1 MEKQKLNRNGNGNG
15 NGKCNG
21 RCRTKGWLQSKCLVE
36 NNKVTYLVTGSLA
49 SEIDRMAGF
58 FFLPLTELEVVLRQR
73 GFSHWFSVIFNV
85 CVYAVR
91 KCIVVHWTSICSQ
104 SHYVYNSSSHDRRTR
119 VNGILA
125 LSIWIFWFEYCP
137 LHYTPF
143 GGFHSTMC
151 TFFSACTSKRGCY
164 GDTTCAIFASLHNL
178 NNNLGNRMRVS
189 LLDICW
195 VWMAIYVDIQLFC
208 IEAHAYFLWR
218 QFWYPY
224 MEAGIHIR
232 MEATIHWL
240 QLQTNIPLTLTIK
253 CELQKT

>member
-1 MEKQKLNRNGNGNG
+1 MCVCMLYVSALWSTER
-15 NGKCNG
+15 
-21 RCRTKGWLQSKCLVE
+21 RFAV
-36 NNKVTYLVTGSLA
+36 KVTMYIIALPMTDVQESM
-49 SEIDRMAGF
+49 E
-58 FFLPLTELEVVLRQR
+58 FL
-73 GFSHWFSVIFNV
+73 H
-85 CVYAVR
+85 
-91 KCIVVHWTSICSQ
+91 K
-104 SHYVYNSSSHDRRTR
+104 
-119 VNGILA
+119 